1 MGSDR
6 KTGYFEEKWHW
17 TYLPVSTKLTEQAK
31 LNLKNEM
38 ISGFLGAETA
48 AKIDVVQNY
57 ILGISPAC
65 TSTKN

>member
-1 MGSDR
+1 M
-6 KTGYFEEKWHW
+6 
-17 TYLPVSTKLTEQAK
+17 PVSTKLTEQAK